1 MKKIIYYFTADWC
14 TPCKKVRPLLLEVM
28 QEFPDVEFR
37 IIDAEYSRGEVV
49 HYNVQSIPVLINP
62 NTHSRILAQANKDAL
77 RYSITQLLEGQERA
91 DQ

>member
-37 IIDAEYSRGEVV
+37 IVDAEYSRGEVV
-49 HYNVQSIPVLINP
+49 HYNVQSIPVLVNP
-62 NTHSRILAQANKDAL
+62 NTHSRIQAQANKDAL